1 MKKNNDEFNFGKR
14 LATLRKNKGL
24 TQTELGKK
32 IGVSQRVIA
41 YYEGETSYPPAALL
55 PKIAK
60 VLSISIDDLFIN
72 KEDPEKSI
80 NQKLWRKLR
89 KIEELSP
96 QEQKTILNMIET
108 LTKRKE

>member
-1 MKKNNDEFNFGKR
+1 MKINNTEFNFGKR
-14 LATLRKNKGL
+14 LAELRKSKGL
-24 TQTELGKK
+24 TQAELGKK

-60 VLSISIDDLFIN
+60 VLSVSIDDLFIN
-72 KEDPEKSI
+72 KEDPEKSV

-96 QEQKTILNMIET
+96 RNK
-108 LTKRKE
+108 KRFLA